1 MKSLRSI
8 LIVLAWTVS
17 VLMIAQTAGAGGGK
31 GPAGGTAAV
40 AIDSVLLINPTHPSD
55 RFTRAE
61 IAGGGFLNGDFPMV
75 TLDDG
80 TMLDVVEVSE
90 TMIVANI
97 PATTPD
103 GDYTLTVSTG
113 ALSKQNASAAIRLG
127 GTMSVVCIDWFR
139 SGPRDEH
146 VHTEV
151 HVEDENGDAVI
162 GAVVTWTAEN
172 DVVGVY
178 QTNISATHDNDGHAD
193 GQGCEDPS
201 GSGVT
206 DWFCCIGAGKFDGG
220 IPGKRACD
228 RGFYT
233 AVSSRRISSNWFPAR
248 TRSSARYVTRSSSGI
263 SRARLAR

>member
-1 MKSLRSI
+1 MLI
-8 LIVLAWTVS
+8 LAGTIS
-17 VLMIAQTAGAGGGK
+17 VLIIAQTAAAGGGK
-31 GPAGGTAAV
+31 GPKGDTAAV
-40 AIDSVLLINPTHPSD
+40 AIDGVLLINEKNGATL
-55 RFTRAE
+55 AE
-61 IAGGGFLNGDFPMV
+61 ISGGGFLNGNGPWV

-80 TMLDVVEVSE
+80 TVLGVEDVSE
-90 TMIVANI
+90 TMIVAII
-97 PATTPD
+97 PRNTAD

-113 ALSKQNASAAIRLG
+113 GDSKQNASTTISLG
-127 GTMSVVCIDWFR
+127 GTMSVACIDWFR

-151 HVEDENGDAVI
+151 HVEDENGNAVL
-162 GAVVTWTAEN
+162 GAIVTWTAEN

-178 QTNISATHDNDGHAD
+178 QTNVSTTLDNDGHAD

-228 RGFYT
+228 PGFYT
-233 AVSSRRISSNWFPAR
+233 AEILS
-248 TRSSARYVTRSSSGI
+248 VTAPPSTNMVWDGETPENGI
-263 SRARLAR
+263 FLDPKPQ